1 MYFHITIF
9 PLNSSIKVAYWNGA
23 KMSTKHRLC
32 SNYPLMWSASRRL
45 SWLSFF
51 KKMSSLMQTISNSPP
66 VHGSCKWIRRNF
78 EKSLRSEKIFKH
90 NTMFFRSNKKHSPK
104 SSSMKNVWTL
114 EHSICDP
121 YTCYQNLLYK
131 RVEKS
136 WRIIKKSKIA
146 CWLDTAPN
154 LRYTYLIKINR
165 PGYNFNH
172 WTPFQSQK

>member
-1 MYFHITIF
+1 MAQKCQQSTAYVQIT
-9 PLNSSIKVAYWNGA
+9 PLCGVLQGGFLGSLS
-23 KMSTKHRLC
+23 L
-32 SNYPLMWSASRRL
+32 RRC
-45 SWLSFF
+45 
-51 KKMSSLMQTISNSPP
+51 
-66 VHGSCKWIRRNF
+66 HHSCKPFQIPLLFMAHANEFDEILKNRF
-78 EKSLRSEKIFKH
+78 ALKKSLNTIQCFLDLMRSIHQSHQVWKM
-90 NTMFFRSNKKHSPK
+90 N
-104 SSSMKNVWTL
+104 WTL